1 LRGARRLCV
10 LLSQADLEGALLG
23 RTHNLGIA
31 RQPSNGPVEGG
42 FLPFTA
48 FFNSLRDCSP
58 LVLSASQITPAVLPI
73 SSCIVIP
80 FPSHNPHPEYTP
92 HLRPNEACKACSRK
106 PDLKIVRD
114 LRLGSGGCLLE
125 DWGRHA
131 GVGDT
136 KKDERH
142 IRIGL
147 QTAICVIDVDV
158 GLSQTRC

>member
-1 LRGARRLCV
+1 M

-58 LVLSASQITPAVLPI
+58 LVLSASQMTPAVLLPI

-80 FPSHNPHPEYTP
+80 FPSPNPHPEYIP
-92 HLRPNEACKACSRK
+92 HLRPNEAYEACSRE

-114 LRLGSGGCLLE
+114 LRLRSGGGLLK

-136 KKDERH
+136 KKDERR
-142 IRIGL
+142 IRTGL